1 MILKYFLVMTKD
13 SFKSSTFGT
22 SIVADGNGSKVLK
35 SMLTLTQDFVEFYC
49 D

>member
-13 SFKSSTFGT
+13 SFKSSTFST

-35 SMLTLTQDFVEFYC
+35 SMLGLSEDFV
-49 D
+49 